1 MEDPEQPQ
9 NSVMP
14 DSLQSPSSNEGF
26 QTSPTQ
32 LPVVNSSE
40 DQVSDNETSEG
51 PVREKLKKTSIA
63 SIPRQ
68 SELNQHTGDRTGEP
82 SPSIAQVLDNPTST
96 IQEAATQLR
105 GRPTRKRSFDE
116 TGTEKTAHA
125 HNQPEASILSG
136 RERKRSKEVSSTRS
150 FSVKDQEQ
158 KPASF
163 PVLEDAVQ
171 PAQAA
176 ESGNEAPQVS
186 ERSEENEELVS
197 SASVHP
203 NSTDQEMQDSV
214 FSPRKK
220 RSRDQWDAELQREQ
234 KIIAT
239 EESKAHRR
247 SEEHERQKDTRSE
260 GEEAARTVSGTNM
273 PGDDVVSGSVKV
285 YPAPCSSVNLA
296 SVLMLPQNGTDAAPD
311 SAPTTAPATSSVDTQ
326 STVKPSSARE
336 NSSTRPDSKALGYDF
351 SNSAFGAFSKSS
363 VSPFAIGS
371 STGNGLRTFASPT
384 PSNLVET
391 APAGQTQE
399 GSRQLSSNG
408 FPGNSMPAGPGT
420 KGEGLFSLFGGG
432 GSSNSNGTAFGAPS
446 PFAKPLGAPKLTSF
460 ANPTGGNNTFGT
472 GGPIKPIGDAKD
484 SDDEKSGSE
493 GEGQASKE
501 FEADEEETDPRFQY
515 QEMDTGEEGEDPVF
529 TCGRAKLYGW
539 EGKWKERGTGI
550 LKFNVST
557 SLQEGPDGPQRK
569 ARFIMRAHQ
578 TYRVLL
584 NSPVFKEM
592 KIGDL
597 KGNEPAKKQVS
608 IAVIE
613 DGKPTPYL
621 INVTPQYSTA
631 FQSIS

>member
-9 NSVMP
+9 NNGMP
-14 DSLQSPSSNEGF
+14 DSLQSPSSSEGF
-26 QTSPTQ
+26 ETSPTQ

-68 SELNQHTGDRTGEP
+68 SELNQHTGDRIGEP

-96 IQEAATQLR
+96 NQEAATELR

-116 TGTEKTAHA
+116 TGTEKTIHA

-150 FSVKDQEQ
+150 FSAKEQEQ

-176 ESGNEAPQVS
+176 EPGNEAIQVS
-186 ERSEENEELVS
+186 EKSEENEELVS

-220 RSRDQWDAELQREQ
+220 RSRDQWDAELHREQ

-260 GEEAARTVSGTNM
+260 GEDAARTVSGTIM
-273 PGDDVVSGSVKV
+273 PGDDVVSGSVK
-285 YPAPCSSVNLA
+285 
-296 SVLMLPQNGTDAAPD
+296 NGTDATPD
-311 SAPTTAPATSSVDTQ
+311 SAPTTAPATSSGDTQ

-336 NSSTRPDSKALGYDF
+336 NSSTRPDSKALGYNF

-399 GSRQLSSNG
+399 SSRQLSSNG
-408 FPGNSMPAGPGT
+408 FPSNSMPAGPGA

-432 GSSNSNGTAFGAPS
+432 GSSDSNGTTFGGPS

-460 ANPTGGNNTFGT
+460 ANPIGGNNTFGP

-578 TYRVLL
+578 TFRVLL

-621 INVTPQYSTA
+621 INLTSEIEAKTLYREVKKMQE
-631 FQSIS
+631 QL